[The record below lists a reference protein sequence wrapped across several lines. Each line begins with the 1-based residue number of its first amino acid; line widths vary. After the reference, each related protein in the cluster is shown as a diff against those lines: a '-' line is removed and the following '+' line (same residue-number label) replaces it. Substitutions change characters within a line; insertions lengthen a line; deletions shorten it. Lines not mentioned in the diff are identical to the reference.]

1 MDYQKIIL
9 YPYQTEKAIR
19 LAQKENKLV
28 FIVDRRANKKQIKDA
43 IEKWLNV
50 KVEKVNTLI
59 TRKGLKKA
67 YVKLKKEYNA
77 NEILAKLGVI

>member
-1 MDYQKIIL
+1 MDIIF

-28 FIVDRRANKKQIKDA
+28 FIVDRKANKKQIKEA

-59 TRKGLKKA
+59 TRKGLKKT

>member
-1 MDYQKIIL
+1 MEKEIVL

-28 FIVDRRANKKQIKDA
+28 FIVDRRANKKEIKDY
-43 IEKWLNV
+43 IERWLNV

>member
-1 MDYQKIIL
+1 MDIIL

-28 FIVDRRANKKQIKDA
+28 FIVDRKANRKQIKEA

>member
-1 MDYQKIIL
+1 MEKDVVL

-28 FIVDRRANKKQIKDA
+28 FIVDRRANKKEIKEY

>member
-1 MDYQKIIL
+1 MEKDIVL
-9 YPYQTEKAIR
+9 YPYQTEKAVR

-28 FIVDRRANKKQIKDA
+28 FIVDRRANKKEIKDY

>member
-1 MDYQKIIL
+1 MEKDIIL

-28 FIVDRRANKKQIKDA
+28 FIVDRRANKKEIKDY

-77 NEILAKLGVI
+77 SEILAKLGVI

>member
-1 MDYQKIIL
+1 MEKEIVL

-28 FIVDRRANKKQIKDA
+28 FIVDRRANKKEIKDY

-77 NEILAKLGVI
+77 SEILAKLGVI

>member
-1 MDYQKIIL
+1 
-9 YPYQTEKAIR
+9 
-19 LAQKENKLV
+19 
-28 FIVDRRANKKQIKDA
+28 
-43 IEKWLNV
+43 
-50 KVEKVNTLI
+50 I

>member
-1 MDYQKIIL
+1 MNVIL
-9 YPYQTEKAIR
+9 YPYQTEKTIK

-28 FIVDRRANKKQIKDA
+28 FIVDRRANKKEIKES

-50 KVEKVNTLI
+50 KVEKINTLI
-59 TRKGLKKA
+59 SSKGIKKA

-77 NEILAKLGVI
+77 SEILAKLGVI

>member
-28 FIVDRRANKKQIKDA
+28 FIVDRRANKLQIKEA

-59 TRKGLKKA
+59 TKKGLKKA

>member
-28 FIVDRRANKKQIKDA
+28 FVVDRRANKLQIKEA

-59 TRKGLKKA
+59 TKKGLKKA